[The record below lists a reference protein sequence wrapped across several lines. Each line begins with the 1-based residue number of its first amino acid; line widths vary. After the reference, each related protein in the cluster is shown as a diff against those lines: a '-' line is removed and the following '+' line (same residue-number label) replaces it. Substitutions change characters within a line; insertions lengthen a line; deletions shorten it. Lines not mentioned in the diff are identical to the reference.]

1 MSAVPELELVESD
14 EPLPC
19 EAELSVAGGDE
30 VTGGVVVTDA
40 SEMVSLSLLQASRIM
55 KNNMEIQDF
64 ITVDLWLNLKLQ
76 NSIK

>member
-30 VTGGVVVTDA
+30 VTDA
-40 SEMVSLSLLQASRIM
+40 SGMVSLSLLQASRIM

>member
-19 EAELSVAGGDE
+19 EAELSVAGCDK

-76 NSIK
+76 KSIK